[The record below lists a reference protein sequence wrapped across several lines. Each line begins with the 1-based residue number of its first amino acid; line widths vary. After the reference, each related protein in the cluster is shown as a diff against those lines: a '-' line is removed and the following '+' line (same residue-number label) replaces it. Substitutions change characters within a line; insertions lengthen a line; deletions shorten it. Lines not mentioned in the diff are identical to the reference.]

1 MTTNNIWISLARKLV
16 PKAYRRPIRT
26 ILTLKNLDRV
36 TIPPD
41 VEREL
46 KDFYK
51 PDIERLERL
60 IERDLSA
67 WKG

>member
-1 MTTNNIWISLARKLV
+1 MQAGDRPAHLV
-16 PKAYRRPIRT
+16 PVVGGVPGRQIGAQA
-26 ILTLKNLDRV
+26 
-36 TIPPD
+36 
-41 VEREL
+41 EREL

-67 WKG
+67 WKE